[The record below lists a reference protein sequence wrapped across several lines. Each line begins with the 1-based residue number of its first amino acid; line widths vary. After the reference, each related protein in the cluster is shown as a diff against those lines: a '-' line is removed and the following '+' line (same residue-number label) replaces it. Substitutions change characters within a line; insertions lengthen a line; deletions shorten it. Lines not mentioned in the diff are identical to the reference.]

1 MEIVTNTE
9 LQKHI
14 GAISK
19 NIDKD
24 FFTVTARGKPKMMLV
39 PYFSQGRDMIDD
51 YMEEYLLW
59 KNREKLQLDAQKSLA
74 SGLSDLVI

>member
-1 MEIVTNTE
+1 MEIISNTE

-14 GAISK
+14 GSISK
-19 NIDKD
+19 NIEND

-39 PYFSQGRDMIDD
+39 PYFSEGSDMIDD

-59 KNREKLQLDAQKSLA
+59 KNREKLQAEAQRSLD
-74 SGLSDLVI
+74 SGLSDLNI

>member
-1 MEIVTNTE
+1 MEIISNTE

-14 GAISK
+14 GSISK
-19 NIDKD
+19 NIEND
-24 FFTVTARGKPKMMLV
+24 FFTVTTRGKPKMMLV
-39 PYFSQGRDMIDD
+39 PYFSEGGDMIDD

-59 KNREKLQLDAQKSLA
+59 KNREKLQIEAQQSLD

>member
-1 MEIVTNTE
+1 MEIISNTE

-14 GAISK
+14 GSISK
-19 NIDKD
+19 NIEND
-24 FFTVTARGKPKMMLV
+24 FFTVTTRGNPKMILL
-39 PYFSQGRDMIDD
+39 PYFSEGSDIIDD

-59 KNREKLQLDAQKSLA
+59 KNREKLQIQAQKSLD